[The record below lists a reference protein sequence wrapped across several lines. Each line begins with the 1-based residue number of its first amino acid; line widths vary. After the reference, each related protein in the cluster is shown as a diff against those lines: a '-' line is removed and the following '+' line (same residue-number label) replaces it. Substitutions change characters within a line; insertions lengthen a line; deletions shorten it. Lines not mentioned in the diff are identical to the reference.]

1 MMTNAK
7 LPDALCLSDL
17 HEPCNILNFC
27 AFVGRIRRLRHI
39 QHEQSAHCQQSEGRN
54 ISALFLACHIVCYTS
69 QLSLLLLHK

>member
-39 QHEQSAHCQQSEGRN
+39 QDEQSARCQQSGGQKHLCPF
-54 ISALFLACHIVCYTS
+54 SCLPYCVLHITTFSFVAA
-69 QLSLLLLHK
+69 

>member
-39 QHEQSAHCQQSEGRN
+39 QDEQSARCQQSGGQKH
-54 ISALFLACHIVCYTS
+54 LCPFLACHIVCYTS